1 MRVRLLS
8 KKKKVL
14 LKLDKVTQ
22 ERLLN
27 IEIKIIKNSYNVDRD
42 RIKMFAK
49 FHGERTGS

>member
-1 MRVRLLS
+1 MLF
-8 KKKKVL
+8 KKEKNVL
-14 LKLDKVTQ
+14 LKLDEVTQ
-22 ERLLN
+22 ESWLN